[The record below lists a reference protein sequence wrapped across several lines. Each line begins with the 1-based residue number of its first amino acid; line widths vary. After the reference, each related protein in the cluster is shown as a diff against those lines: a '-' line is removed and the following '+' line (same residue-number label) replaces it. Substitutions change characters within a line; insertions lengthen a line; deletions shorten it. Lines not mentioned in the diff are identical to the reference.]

1 MYFTDIKLE
10 KKEMEKKTTDI
21 HTGLSRKLS
30 VFLFNKIFDRYPD
43 DVIRAV
49 KTIDQGQRREIR
61 AENLTNWYMKTSM
74 ENPDQ
79 LPKLSEN
86 QIHELQSVWKQLYDL
101 GVIKHE
107 WYELYIA
114 KLGKF
119 NPEYIGSDLHYY
131 YTEWLKI
138 DYDYLRAF
146 LDKNYIDLILKGV
159 KQPKVIVRKIRGYYL
174 DHDFNKITLDDAIN
188 IIYDIREK
196 GAVIK
201 ISRESSGG
209 KGLTFIGKDTS
220 REYIKDHLT
229 SGSDFA
235 VQEVIRQ
242 HPDMAA
248 MNQSSINTVRIL
260 SIMVDGQSIP
270 MSAVV
275 RIGKEGSRVDNF
287 SSGGM
292 SCGINPDGSLKEVG
306 FNSKGEKSTVHSN
319 GFIFKN
325 GKVPNFEKIVDL
337 TKRLHYY
344 VPMFGVVSWDIAIDE
359 TGEPVLIE
367 YNVSQGQIDLHQY
380 SNGPVYGK
388 YRERIAEQILEYYK
402 KRSATL
408 DFNYEIRPD
417 GVTISTVSR
426 NIDKVKI
433 PEEIDGNKVVKIGN
447 SAFSGNENIKKV
459 IIDADLSEI
468 CYAAFY
474 KCKNLQ
480 DVSFKGNVIKIGRS
494 AFNCC
499 ESLQSIHLPES
510 TKSIGIMAFRNCT
523 ALKEIS
529 IPASVSEIA
538 ADAFVLCPNVTIYCS
553 KGSFAHSF
561 AIEQKINFKLV

>member
-1 MYFTDIKLE
+1 
-10 KKEMEKKTTDI
+10 
-21 HTGLSRKLS
+21 
-30 VFLFNKIFDRYPD
+30 
-43 DVIRAV
+43 
-49 KTIDQGQRREIR
+49 
-61 AENLTNWYMKTSM
+61 M

-220 REYIKDHLT
+220 RGYIKDHLT

-260 SIMVDGQSIP
+260 SIMIDGQSIP

-337 TKRLHYY
+337 TKRLHYC

-417 GVTISTVSR
+417 GVTISTASR

-433 PEEIDGNKVVKIGN
+433 PEEIDGNKVV
-447 SAFSGNENIKKV
+447 
-459 IIDADLSEI
+459 
-468 CYAAFY
+468 
-474 KCKNLQ
+474 
-480 DVSFKGNVIKIGRS
+480 KIGRS